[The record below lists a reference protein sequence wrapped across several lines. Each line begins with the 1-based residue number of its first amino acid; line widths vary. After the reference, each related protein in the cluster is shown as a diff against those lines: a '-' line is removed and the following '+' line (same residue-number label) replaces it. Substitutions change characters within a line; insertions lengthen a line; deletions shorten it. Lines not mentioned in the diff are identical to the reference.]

1 MSERSIDSSGHDR
14 RQVLKGSAVV
24 AAAGALGPFFSGRV
38 LGANDRV
45 NLAIVGV
52 RGQGTSHIRSFGSM
66 PNVRVKYLCDVDE
79 NVLGDRIKDFESKFK
94 YAPTAAWDLRKVL
107 DDKEIDAVTFAI
119 PNFWH
124 ATAAIWAAQA
134 KKHVYVEKPACHT
147 IFEGRQMVNAA
158 RHYGVLMQVG
168 FQNRSRKNT
177 GAAMKFLHDGKL
189 GKVFMA
195 RGLCYK
201 PRPSIGRYPDGPQ
214 PDGAKPIVSIPGNPK
229 PGPYTKSYLEKVHY
243 DLWKG
248 PAPDRPF
255 NPNRFH
261 YNWHWQWDYGGGDTA
276 NQGPHQFD
284 VGRWGL
290 NKEEGPVK
298 VRSFGNLYLY
308 GDSQQETPN
317 TQTSIF
323 EYADGTIFEFAT
335 RGLDTNPEGAITIGN
350 IFYGSEGRLEI
361 DAEGNWK
368 TFLGPKGE
376 PGPNS
381 GNIKEE
387 ASSALDTVGGNLRG
401 HMQNFIDAV
410 VAKNQ
415 EKLTCDIEVGYK
427 SSILPLMANISYR
440 TKRELK
446 WDGKKEQFIGDNEA
460 NKLLH
465 RHERKGWEIKKIAQ
479 S

>member
-1 MSERSIDSSGHDR
+1 MSVDERSISR
-14 RQVLKGSAVV
+14 RKILKGTAVAT
-24 AAAGALGPFFSGRV
+24 AASALGPFFPGRV
-38 LGANDRV
+38 LGANDRI
-45 NLAIVGV
+45 NLAIIGL
-52 RGQGTSHIRSFGSM
+52 RGQGTSHLKNFPTM
-66 PNVRVKYLCDVDE
+66 TNVRVKTLVDVDE
-79 NVLGDRIKDFESKFK
+79 NVLGSRLKDFESKYK
-94 YAPTAAWDLRKVL
+94 YAPTTAYDMRKVF
-107 DDKEIDAVTFAI
+107 DDKDIDAVTMAI

-124 ATAAIWAAQA
+124 GLGTIWAAQA

-147 IFEGRQMVNAA
+147 IWEGRQMINAA
-158 RHYGVLMQVG
+158 RKYGVLVQVG

-177 GAAMKFLHDGKL
+177 TAAIKFLHDGKL
-189 GKVFMA
+189 GKVYMG
-195 RGLCYK
+195 RGLCFK
-201 PRPSIGRYPDGPQ
+201 PRVNIGKFPDGPQ
-214 PDGAKPIVSIPGNPK
+214 PDGSKPIASIPGEPK

-248 PAPDRPF
+248 PTADRPF

-261 YNWHWQWDYGGGDTA
+261 YNWHWQWEYGGGDTA

-290 NKEEGPVK
+290 NKDEPPVK

-317 TQTSIF
+317 IQTSIF

-335 RGLDTNPEGAITIGN
+335 RGLDTNPEGAVTIGN

-368 TFLGPKGE
+368 TFLGTKGE

-381 GNIKEE
+381 ASIKEE
-387 ASSALDTVGGNLRG
+387 ASNALDTVGTNIRG

-410 VAKNQ
+410 AAHNQ
-415 EKLTCDIEVGYK
+415 EKLTCDIETGWK
-427 SSILPLMANISYR
+427 SSILPLMANTSYR
-440 TKRELK
+440 LKRELK
-446 WDGKKEQFIGDNEA
+446 WDAKKEQFADAEA
-460 NKLLH
+460 NKYMH
-465 RHERKGWEIKKIAQ
+465 RHDRKGFVVPKIA
-479 S
+479 